1 VSEPPRCRGCQRRMK
16 HRTPSG
22 YEPVCERRINGIPAR
37 IRTSSRDDQMPG
49 QEELTLEYRAVTLW
63 SL

>member
-1 VSEPPRCRGCQRRMK
+1 MN

-37 IRTSSRDDQMPG
+37 IRTSSREDRKNSSSNTA
-49 QEELTLEYRAVTLW
+49 LTSW

>member
-1 VSEPPRCRGCQRRMK
+1 MK

-22 YEPVCERRINGIPAR
+22 YEPVYERRINGISAR

-49 QEELTLEYRAVTLW
+49 QEELVLEYRAVTLW